1 MHINTEHDTLLADF
15 SRIVALQEQ
24 DWTLLFSRKARIAN
38 PWYRWCGW
46 VCMCYFKSSL
56 NIYFTVQVE
65 VLAVQGEEGQMS
77 TSSTLAETTLPAM
90 MTDQLEGKLSGA

>member
-1 MHINTEHDTLLADF
+1 MDTPVLEKSQNCQPL
-15 SRIVALQEQ
+15 VQMV
-24 DWTLLFSRKARIAN
+24 
-38 PWYRWCGW
+38 W